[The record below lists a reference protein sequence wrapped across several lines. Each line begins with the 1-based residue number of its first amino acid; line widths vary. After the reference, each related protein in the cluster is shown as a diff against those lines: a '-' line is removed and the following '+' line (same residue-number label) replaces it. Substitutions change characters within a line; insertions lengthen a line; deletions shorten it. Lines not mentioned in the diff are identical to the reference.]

1 MQHARWEG
9 CSEPCLRNC
18 HAHSTH
24 HEHLNTDEEFVR
36 ISLARS
42 WAPAAL
48 KGHVLNTSHNHPG
61 QNQHAG
67 CQKITKTFQQFA
79 SCCVL
84 DRGTFTGLCERYTR
98 SSKSIN
104 VMMRHAS
111 FSTEAHSHTKKQ
123 TSTNFSR
130 TNSQRTKI
138 QDHMPIIPFLPVA
151 SSDSSSRPACFSC
164 SRSSKLPRFAC
175 LGKRIRQACCVQF
188 WVPASDLSMSVFSV
202 CSCLASPGS
211 CSERRSSKLG
221 RACSCAIK
229 VSGEKAI
236 SQQLMMAAACG
247 SQWSKGEPVSQLGRS
262 WVLRR
267 EPFTL
272 AA

>member
-138 QDHMPIIPFLPVA
+138 QDHMSIIPFLPVA

-164 SRSSKLPRFAC
+164 SRSSKLPRFPALAREFARPVAFNFGFQRLIFRC
-175 LGKRIRQACCVQF
+175 LFSAS
-188 WVPASDLSMSVFSV
+188 VPALPLLVPARKDVAPNLD
-202 CSCLASPGS
+202 
-211 CSERRSSKLG
+211 E
-221 RACSCAIK
+221 
-229 VSGEKAI
+229 
-236 SQQLMMAAACG
+236 
-247 SQWSKGEPVSQLGRS
+247 
-262 WVLRR
+262 
-267 EPFTL
+267 L
-272 AA
+272 AAVPSKYLARKRFPSS